1 MLLATLLLL
10 LSASSSASDLPPGE
24 GKAIVERTCVSCHA
38 LKVVTAKR
46 ASKEQWSTL
55 VDQMI
60 SRGADLSDDE
70 VEIVVDYLAKNFG
83 PTKEPDGAEKNHSQS
98 GLVNTNQGTASL
110 LTGIPLTGTPG
121 ISRDQFASNMPYRN
135 RNSSLKEW
143 QYLSKLLGIEVREI
157 ENGKIEKK

>member
-1 MLLATLLLL
+1 MIRCLQLMLLATLLLL
-10 LSASSSASDLPPGE
+10 FSASSSASDLPPGD

-70 VEIVVDYLAKNFG
+70 AGIVVDYLAKNFG
-83 PTKEPDGAEKNHSQS
+83 PAKEPDGGEKNHSQS
-98 GLVNTNQGTASL
+98 GSMSMNQISSNQSASS
-110 LTGIPLTGTPG
+110 GP
-121 ISRDQFASNMPYRN
+121 N
-135 RNSSLKEW
+135 RNQIKNISLKEW
-143 QYLSKLLGIEVREI
+143 RNLSKVLGIESSEAAF
-157 ENGKIEKK
+157 

>member
-10 LSASSSASDLPPGE
+10 FSASSSASDLPPGE

-70 VEIVVDYLAKNFG
+70 AEIVVDYLAKNFG
-83 PTKEPDGAEKNHSQS
+83 PAKEPDGGEKNHTQS
-98 GLVNTNQGTASL
+98 GSMNTEPEYEPDFQRSIRVQRAESKSKYQSQRMAQFVEGA
-110 LTGIPLTGTPG
+110 
-121 ISRDQFASNMPYRN
+121 RD
-135 RNSSLKEW
+135 
-143 QYLSKLLGIEVREI
+143 
-157 ENGKIEKK
+157 